1 MQNVTRDVISDLYV
15 LYSSGDATADSRT
28 LVEEFL
34 SRDPELAASLK
45 ESGGTIPIL
54 PAPLPPAHELKT
66 LDRIK
71 RRLLGPIWLLQL
83 AMIMSGLA
91 FGRIISD
98 TSFDVS
104 PRNFIVTAAIAV
116 CFWIGFFVKL
126 MRGRRDFLVRVRW
139 PGQ

>member
-1 MQNVTRDVISDLYV
+1 MQNITRDIISDLYV
-15 LYSSGDATADSRT
+15 LYSSGDATADSRR

-34 SRDPELAASLK
+34 NQDPNLAASLK

-71 RRLLGPIWLLQL
+71 RRLSGPIWLLQL
-83 AMIMSGLA
+83 AMIVSGLA

-104 PRNFIVTAAIAV
+104 PRRFIITAVIALCLWV
-116 CFWIGFFVKL
+116 AFFVKL
-126 MRGRRDFLVRVRW
+126 IRGRRDFLVRVR
-139 PGQ
+139 

>member
-1 MQNVTRDVISDLYV
+1 MQNITRDIISDLYV
-15 LYSSGDATADSRT
+15 LYSSGDATADSRK

-34 SRDPELAASLK
+34 GQDPELAASLK

-54 PAPLPPAHELKT
+54 PAPLPPADELKT

-71 RRLLGPIWLLQL
+71 RRLSGPIWLLQL

-104 PRNFIVTAAIAV
+104 PRKFIIIAAIAL
-116 CFWIGFFVKL
+116 CFWIAFFAKL
-126 MRGRRDFLVRVRW
+126 IQGRRDFLVRVR
-139 PGQ
+139 

>member
-15 LYSSGDATADSRT
+15 LYSSGDATADSRK

-34 SRDPELAASLK
+34 SQDPDLAASLK

-66 LDRIK
+66 LERIK
-71 RRLLGPIWLLQL
+71 RRLSGPIWLLWL
-83 AMIMSGLA
+83 AMITSCGA

-104 PRNFIVTAAIAV
+104 PRKFIITAVIAV
-116 CFWIGFFVKL
+116 CFWIAFFFKL
-126 MRGRRDFLVRVRW
+126 VRGRRDFLLKVR
-139 PGQ
+139 